1 MKKKDT
7 SVPTKDIFKKKG
19 GGNSSEE
26 NAAIAPATPS
36 DKEFAEAHTPE
47 LSQNT
52 FQIADKTFQLRM
64 SSIKTQKI
72 MAMALDAVT
81 DLIKKID
88 LLPIFRGLQEKLNQN
103 RDKMVAKLKEATE
116 AVVAGESDKEEVP
129 IVDDD
134 DTSSTDYLD
143 MVELIRDVI
152 SHGGLGNIM
161 ATILDIYVG
170 VIFAICNSQDETV
183 SRDWL
188 ENNISFYD
196 AQKIFFMQMEKDRI
210 GGRVIDFLHMLTR
223 QIVNET
229 I

>member
-1 MKKKDT
+1 MKQKKQDK
-7 SVPTKDIFKKKG
+7 SVPAQDIFKQKETVG
-19 GGNSSEE
+19 GDKDINLSGS
-26 NAAIAPATPS
+26 PATPS

-81 DLIKKID
+81 DMIKKID
-88 LLPIFRGLQEKLNQN
+88 LLPIFRGLQDKLNQN
-103 RDKMVAKLKEATE
+103 RDKMIAKIKKVSVGDVSTE
-116 AVVAGESDKEEVP
+116 DIDIA
-129 IVDDD
+129 
-134 DTSSTDYLD
+134 DTSTDYLD
-143 MVELIRDVI
+143 MVELIKDVI

-161 ATILDIYVG
+161 STILDIYVG
-170 VIFAICNSQDETV
+170 VIFAICSSQDENI

-188 ENNISFYD
+188 EDNISFYD

-223 QIVNET
+223 QMIINEKE
-229 I
+229 

>member
-1 MKKKDT
+1 MKKKST
-7 SVPTKDIFKKKG
+7 NIPAEAIFKKKEG
-19 GGNSSEE
+19 EGDSNKE
-26 NAAIAPATPS
+26 NVVAPVIPT

-64 SSIKTQKI
+64 SPIKTQKI
-72 MAMALDAVT
+72 MATALDAVT

-88 LLPIFRGLQEKLNQN
+88 LLPIFRGLQDKLNQN
-103 RDKMVAKLKEATE
+103 RDKMVAKIKKVSVGDVSTE
-116 AVVAGESDKEEVP
+116 DID
-129 IVDDD
+129 IVD
-134 DTSSTDYLD
+134 TSTDYLD

-161 ATILDIYVG
+161 NTILDIYVG
-170 VIFAICNSQDETV
+170 IIFAICNSQDKTV

-188 ENNISFYD
+188 EDNISFYD

-223 QIVNET
+223 QIISEKE
-229 I
+229 

>member
-1 MKKKDT
+1 MKQKKQDK
-7 SVPTKDIFKKKG
+7 SVPAQDIFKQKEPVG
-19 GGNSSEE
+19 GDKDINLSGS
-26 NAAIAPATPS
+26 PATPS

-81 DLIKKID
+81 DMIKKID
-88 LLPIFRGLQEKLNQN
+88 LLPIFRGLQDKLNQN
-103 RDKMVAKLKEATE
+103 RDKMIAKIKKVSVGDVSTE
-116 AVVAGESDKEEVP
+116 DIDIA
-129 IVDDD
+129 
-134 DTSSTDYLD
+134 DTSTDYLD
-143 MVELIRDVI
+143 MVELIKDVI

-161 ATILDIYVG
+161 STILDIYVG
-170 VIFAICNSQDETV
+170 VIFAICSSQDETI

-196 AQKIFFMQMEKDRI
+196 AQKIFFMQMKKDRI

-223 QIVNET
+223 QMITNEKE
-229 I
+229 